1 MNAHK
6 TTVISGR
13 VLLDPARQRL
23 VCESGAEATALQTLR
38 DGLESSEFREAFG
51 LRRVYRRFS
60 SGGNEIFSV
69 V

>member
-1 MNAHK
+1 LA
-6 TTVISGR
+6 
-13 VLLDPARQRL
+13 LPA
-23 VCESGAEATALQTLR
+23 VPKSGAEATALQTLAR
-38 DGLESSEFREAFG
+38 PPGLTELREASG